1 MEFRKHQRR
10 QVHTLSLIPLST
22 QFEMSRSPACSAS
35 SSNGSLDVLIVGG
48 GLCGLAVAIS
58 IALSGHRASIFE
70 AFETIHPFGSGVQ
83 LSPNGTRLFSKWG
96 LGDILDPVLT
106 TPQALQI
113 HNFNGEILASR
124 DDYAEEIL
132 RRYQFPLWTLHRVDL
147 QRGMTR
153 RAIDLGVQIHYSSRV
168 IDIDSSKTTITFA
181 NGEKRQGDLVVVAD
195 GTWSTLRGKVPGQDI
210 SPRPTGYAAYRITV
224 DRRQVPDRD
233 LLDLMSSSQ
242 SRMWISRDSYAICTP
257 IRGGTQ
263 LSVQLITTSNVSPG
277 SVSTSVA
284 FEELKKLA
292 ESWDSV

>member
-1 MEFRKHQRR
+1 
-10 QVHTLSLIPLST
+10 
-22 QFEMSRSPACSAS
+22 MSRSPACSAS
-35 SSNGSLDVLIVGG
+35 SSDSSLDVLIVGG
-48 GLCGLAVAIS
+48 GLCGLAAAIS
-58 IALSGHRASIFE
+58 IALSGHRATVFE

-83 LSPNGTRLFSKWG
+83 LSPNGTRLLSKWG

-106 TPQALQI
+106 SPRALQI
-113 HNFNGEILASR
+113 HNLNGEILASR

-153 RAIDLGVQIHYSSRV
+153 RAIDLGVQIRYSSRI
-168 IDIDSSKTTITFA
+168 IDIDSSKTTITFV
-181 NGEKRQGDLVVVAD
+181 NGEKRQGDLVIVAD

-210 SPRPTGYAAYRITV
+210 IPRPTGYAAYRITV
-224 DRRQVPDRD
+224 DRRQVQDRD

-242 SRMWISRDSYAICTP
+242 RRLWTSKDSYAICTP

-263 LSVQLITTSNVSPG
+263 LSVQLITTSNISPG

-284 FEELKKLA
+284 TEELKKLS
-292 ESWDSV
+292 ESWDPL